1 MRQKVLGGILIVFST
16 LLFTL
21 SLIGV
26 GSAWYYNEP
35 LTNQSI
41 AKLTEADDELEQA
54 QNAIKDAQDELTR
67 ALRMVESAEESLESY
82 KEQREEAVEFLDAVN
97 GLLDDK
103 ISPSLETSKEKLAE
117 VQEML
122 DDLYEKIEALNK
134 IPFVEFDLPEKES
147 LSYFVELT
155 DTLEEEI
162 NNVGEMADTASTFLD
177 DATYLLGGDL
187 SETKENIQNL
197 MVVLDEYEA
206 KIDKWRTDI
215 AQWTE
220 KLPRWF
226 DITSAS
232 IAIFL
237 LWFAFSQI
245 GLLLHALAMWRN
257 EEPLDLKAKRT
268 NTIEDTK

>member
-1 MRQKVLGGILIVFST
+1 MRQRVLGGTLIILSS
-16 LLFTL
+16 LLFL
-21 SLIGV
+21 LALIGI

-54 QNAIKDAQDELTR
+54 ENALEDAQGELTR

-122 DDLYEKIEALNK
+122 DNLYEKIETLNK
-134 IPFVEFDLPEKES
+134 IPFVEIDLPEKES

-162 NNVGEMADTASTFLD
+162 NNVSEMANTASTFLD

-197 MVVLDEYEA
+197 MVVLDDYEA
-206 KIDKWRTDI
+206 KVDKWRTDI

-220 KLPRWF
+220 KLPRWL
-226 DITSAS
+226 DLLSAS
-232 IAIFL
+232 IAVLL

-245 GLLLHALAMWRN
+245 GLFLHALAMWRN
-257 EEPLDLKAKRT
+257 EKPLGLKAKKQ
-268 NTIEDTK
+268 I